1 MASWNSGI
9 FEVSMILSVVCI
21 LAVVLAPFM
30 ANVLEGR
37 KHLLTGPLGWM
48 ETLVYKAIGRRAS
61 SDMMNWRSYMTALL
75 LFNIIGILALWI
87 ILLLQSVLPLN
98 PEQLPAMSWHLAL
111 NTAVSFVTNTNWQAY
126 SGEATLSYFSQM
138 FGLGVQNF
146 LSAATGIAVMGA
158 FARGITGKQ
167 TQNLGNFWQDLT
179 RTVIY
184 ILLPLAVLWA
194 LILMSQGVIQNF
206 ANYVIATTTEGAKQI
221 LPMGPAASQIAIKQL
236 GSNGGGFFGVN
247 SAHPFENPTALSNAV
262 ELIAILLIPVALPF
276 TFGRLVSHRAHG
288 RTLWGAMAFI
298 FIAFTASAMFF
309 EFSTNPAVHQL
320 AFMEGKEVRFGIA
333 TSTLW
338 TIATTATSNG
348 SVNAMISSMSP
359 MTILLAMLNMM
370 FGEVVFGGVG
380 SGIYGMA
387 LFSIVAVFIAG
398 LMVGRSPEYLGKKI
412 EAPEISAAVVGVLGP
427 SIAILVLT
435 AIALTIPAGFSSL
448 AHKGPHGLSE
458 VLYAFSSAAA
468 NNGSALAGLNANTTF
483 YNLTMALVMLI
494 GRFIVIIPVLMIAG
508 SLAAKKTTPLSPG
521 TMPTHGFM
529 FGGLLVG
536 TILIIGA
543 LTFFPAVVLGPIAE
557 HLLMLQGRLF

>member
-37 KHLLTGPLGWM
+37 KHLLTRPLGWM
-48 ETLVYKAIGRRAS
+48 ETLVYKVIGRRAS
-61 SDMMNWRSYMTALL
+61 SDVMNWRSYMTALL
-75 LFNIIGILALWI
+75 LFNIIGIMALWI
-87 ILLLQSVLPLN
+87 ILLLQSALPLN

-146 LSAATGIAVMGA
+146 LSAATGIAVMVA

-167 TQNLGNFWQDLT
+167 TQSLGNFWQDLT
-179 RTVIY
+179 RTTIY

-194 LILMSQGVIQNF
+194 VILMSQGVIQNF
-206 ANYVIATTTEGAKQI
+206 ANYVTATTIEGAKQI

-247 SAHPFENPTALSNAV
+247 SAHPFENPTALSNAF

-298 FIAFTASAMFF
+298 FIIFTAIAMFF

-359 MTILLAMLNMM
+359 ITILLAMLNMM

-380 SGIYGMA
+380 SGVYGMA
-387 LFSIVAVFIAG
+387 LFAIVAVFIAG

-458 VLYAFSSAAA
+458 VLYAFSSAAG

-483 YNLTMALVMLI
+483 YNLTMALVILI
-494 GRFIVIIPVLMIAG
+494 GRFTVIIPVLMIAG

-557 HLLMLQGRLF
+557 HLLMLKGRLF